1 MKQHTPTRM
10 GISVS
15 KKVGNAVKRNR
26 IKRKIR
32 EAFRISG
39 KKNNSL
45 DFLVTVSTR
54 NFKKNDKESFVNL
67 ERSVSDSFAQGLNMI
82 LNS

>member
-1 MKQHTPTRM
+1 M

-32 EAFRISG
+32 EEFRISG
-39 KKNNSL
+39 YKNSQI

-54 NFKKNDKESFVNL
+54 NFKKNDKESLLYL
-67 ERSVSDSFAQGLNMI
+67 ERSIKNNFVQGIETI
-82 LNS
+82 LKN

>member
-1 MKQHTPTRM
+1 M

-32 EAFRISG
+32 EEFRISG
-39 KKNNSL
+39 YKNSQI

-54 NFKKNDKESFVNL
+54 NFKKNDKESLLYL
-67 ERSVSDSFAQGLNMI
+67 ERSIKNNFVQGLETI
-82 LNS
+82 LKN